1 MSKAKRKL
9 LKEICSNRLGII
21 SIHPELDNQINLLL
35 KETNFKYIKECADRI
50 SNALAS
56 TGSSMV
62 KAKVALK
69 AQELNRKII
78 TTPHVLSYDKY
89 ESIAYTASRMV
100 PSYAAIFNVLTQLR
114 KRYPEFNPKSMID
127 FGVGTGSGVFA
138 ANLVWKD
145 IQRTLGIDLSE
156 HMLKVVE
163 RFSNADPALA
173 IRNLKL
179 QRYLAIIDKPN
190 SDAKADLVLSAFTL
204 SELPNDNNRKLTV
217 KALWRQTNDILIL
230 IDRGNPSGFNAI
242 SAARTQLINLC
253 KEENTEFHI
262 IAPCQHEK
270 PCPMLGNRYG
280 HWCHTSQRY
289 TLNESMVI
297 FALIQR
303 RLLDKA
309 PRENQKDIKYSYL
322 VISKRPRPTAH
333 IDVNQIVLQDLE
345 NGDSVQ
351 VGKTESSSNSSALKV
366 LEDGKELAQPSYRW
380 DRIVMP
386 LIKGKKHIIADLCTT
401 DGDILRSTVSKSN
414 SPEDSYSLLRKLD
427 WGDLWPFKSQNGS
440 APAWNTPKEDL
451 QKHQSEKEKAKKQKL
466 NKL

>member
-89 ESIAYTASRMV
+89 ETIAYTASRMA
-100 PSYAAIFNVLTQLR
+100 PSYAAIFNVLTQLH

-242 SAARTQLINLC
+242 STARTQIINLC

-262 IAPCQHEK
+262 IAP
-270 PCPMLGNRYG
+270 
-280 HWCHTSQRY
+280 
-289 TLNESMVI
+289 
-297 FALIQR
+297 R

-351 VGKTESSSNSSALKV
+351 VGKTESSLNSSALEV
-366 LEDGKELAQPSYRW
+366 LEDGKELVQPSYQW

-451 QKHQSEKEKAKKQKL
+451 QKHQLEKEKAKKQKT
-466 NKL
+466 K